1 MKNKNFLIYFIVT
14 IIFFFTLFILKYIN
28 DSKNDYQIISE
39 KILFQQA
46 STLFNNIVTMRK
58 WSSDHGAVYVKAH
71 EGIEPNPYLLNN
83 HDYTKNNELLI
94 KINPAWMTRQISEL
108 SNQREKFYFK
118 ITSLNPINPK
128 NLPDEFE
135 KFALEEL
142 KKDKNKEF
150 YTRIQND
157 KYNLMGSLK
166 VESSCLECHKTQG
179 YKIGDVI
186 GGLRT
191 SVPIDNYLENLEIV
205 ESKSNVL
212 YLITIFTSILFI
224 LIISFTINSIYER
237 ELNILTLNKT
247 LERKVN
253 RRTKELR
260 DANKKL
266 LEISNIDYLTN
277 IPNRRYFFEAGSKS
291 FYLAK
296 REEKNLSII
305 CIDID
310 YFKKIN
316 DTYGHNIGDEILK
329 LLANTMAKIVRK
341 SDILART
348 GGEEFTILLNNMNGR
363 NAFVFAE
370 KLRNNIENL
379 TYTNNDIKIK
389 LTISLG
395 ISQMKKDDENLDS
408 IIIRADKALYLAKE
422 ENRNKSVIYSHK
434 E

>member
-14 IIFFFTLFILKYIN
+14 TIFFFTLFILKYIN

-157 KYNLMGSLK
+157 KYNLIGSLK

-224 LIISFTINSIYER
+224 LIITFTINSIYER

>member
-224 LIISFTINSIYER
+224 LIITFTINSIYER

-316 DTYGHNIGDEILK
+316 DTYGHDIGDEILK

>member
-224 LIISFTINSIYER
+224 LIITFTINTIYER

-277 IPNRRYFFEAGSKS
+277 IPKRRYFFEAGSKS

>member
-71 EGIEPNPYLLNN
+71 EGIEPNPHLLNN

-224 LIISFTINSIYER
+224 LIITFTINSIYER

>member
-28 DSKNDYQIISE
+28 DSKNDYQIISQ

-224 LIISFTINSIYER
+224 LIITFTINSIYER

>member
-224 LIISFTINSIYER
+224 LIITFTINSIYER

-266 LEISNIDYLTN
+266 LEITNIDYLTN

>member
-58 WSSDHGAVYVKAH
+58 WSSDHGAVYVKAQ

-83 HDYTKNNELLI
+83 HYYTKKNKLLI

-157 KYNLMGSLK
+157 RYNLMGSLK

-224 LIISFTINSIYER
+224 LIITFTINSIYER

>member
-14 IIFFFTLFILKYIN
+14 TIFFFTLFILKYIN

-224 LIISFTINSIYER
+224 LIITFTINSIYER

>member
-224 LIISFTINSIYER
+224 LIITFTINSIYER

-395 ISQMKKDDENLDS
+395 ISQMKKEDESLDS

>member
-1 MKNKNFLIYFIVT
+1 
-14 IIFFFTLFILKYIN
+14 
-28 DSKNDYQIISE
+28 
-39 KILFQQA
+39 
-46 STLFNNIVTMRK
+46 MRK

-94 KINPAWMTRQISEL
+94 KINPAWMTGQISEL

-224 LIISFTINSIYER
+224 LIITFTINSIYER

>member
-1 MKNKNFLIYFIVT
+1 
-14 IIFFFTLFILKYIN
+14 
-28 DSKNDYQIISE
+28 
-39 KILFQQA
+39 
-46 STLFNNIVTMRK
+46 
-58 WSSDHGAVYVKAH
+58 
-71 EGIEPNPYLLNN
+71 
-83 HDYTKNNELLI
+83 
-94 KINPAWMTRQISEL
+94 MTRQISEL

-224 LIISFTINSIYER
+224 LIITFTINSIYER

-277 IPNRRYFFEAGSKS
+277 IPNRRYFFEACSKS

>member
-224 LIISFTINSIYER
+224 LIIPFTINSIYER

>member
-224 LIISFTINSIYER
+224 LIITFTINSIYER

>member
-14 IIFFFTLFILKYIN
+14 TIFFFTLFILKYIN

-212 YLITIFTSILFI
+212 
-224 LIISFTINSIYER
+224 
-237 ELNILTLNKT
+237 
-247 LERKVN
+247 
-253 RRTKELR
+253 
-260 DANKKL
+260 
-266 LEISNIDYLTN
+266 
-277 IPNRRYFFEAGSKS
+277 
-291 FYLAK
+291 
-296 REEKNLSII
+296 
-305 CIDID
+305 
-310 YFKKIN
+310 
-316 DTYGHNIGDEILK
+316 
-329 LLANTMAKIVRK
+329 
-341 SDILART
+341 
-348 GGEEFTILLNNMNGR
+348 
-363 NAFVFAE
+363 
-370 KLRNNIENL
+370 
-379 TYTNNDIKIK
+379 
-389 LTISLG
+389 
-395 ISQMKKDDENLDS
+395 
-408 IIIRADKALYLAKE
+408 
-422 ENRNKSVIYSHK
+422 
-434 E
+434 